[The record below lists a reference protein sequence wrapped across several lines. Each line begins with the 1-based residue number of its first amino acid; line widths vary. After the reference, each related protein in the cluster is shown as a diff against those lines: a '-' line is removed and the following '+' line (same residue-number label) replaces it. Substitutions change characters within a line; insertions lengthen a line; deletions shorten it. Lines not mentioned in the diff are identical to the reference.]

1 MSSLPTSTTQ
11 VCSDCDI
18 SVARA
23 YFERR
28 VHKPLGIVDYFS
40 STKQNLLITIHD
52 KTYQKFAAEG
62 THEIS
67 LSFAQAPSGRNV
79 DPIKQLLLFDSVQRH
94 RTFKANGFRFSFPKV
109 YDLNA
114 IAWSIAIAYR
124 TLGYQCRIVCGTE
137 DIDVDALIADVSPS
151 PIWKQSG
158 AVACA

>member
-40 STKQNLLITIHD
+40 STKQNLLIGIHE

-62 THEIS
+62 TYEIT
-67 LSFAQAPSGRNV
+67 LSFAIAPRNI
-79 DPIKQLLLFDSVQRH
+79 DPIKELRLSGVVKSHL
-94 RTFKANGFRFSFPKV
+94 TFSSNDYRFSFPKV
-109 YDLNA
+109 YDLKA

-124 TLGYQCRIVCGTE
+124 ALGYQCRIVCGTE

-151 PIWKQSG
+151 ALRRKLEVVTV
-158 AVACA
+158 AV